1 MENKDIDWQG
11 TMLMVVISIALING
25 IVFILDYFLEL
36 FTYVIYDFGSTE
48 FHIIITIM
56 FLLRRYQNASIVMY
70 EGWKEDD
77 YEDVY
82 PPENIRNGITAL
94 IILIVLFLFIFL
106 DLLVLFGDGSF

>member
-1 MENKDIDWQG
+1 MENKNIDWQG

-25 IVFILDYFLEL
+25 ILFILDFVMLY
-36 FTYVIYDFGSTE
+36 TYIMYDFGTTE

-106 DLLVLFGDGSF
+106 DFLAVFFPPGW

>member
-1 MENKDIDWQG
+1 MENKNIDWQG

-25 IVFILDYFLEL
+25 ILFILDFVMLY
-36 FTYVIYDFGSTE
+36 TYIMYDFGTTE
-48 FHIIITIM
+48 FHLIITIM

-106 DLLVLFGDGSF
+106 DFLAVFFPPGW

>member
-1 MENKDIDWQG
+1 MENKNIDWQG
-11 TMLMVVISIALING
+11 TMLMVLISIALING
-25 IVFILDYFLEL
+25 ILFILDFVMLY
-36 FTYVIYDFGSTE
+36 TYIMYDFGTTE

-106 DLLVLFGDGSF
+106 DFLAVFFPPGW

>member
-1 MENKDIDWQG
+1 MGNKNIDWQG

-25 IVFILDYFLEL
+25 IVFILDFVMLY
-36 FTYVIYDFGSTE
+36 TYIMYDFGTTE

-106 DLLVLFGDGSF
+106 DFLAVFFPPGW

>member
-1 MENKDIDWQG
+1 MENKNIDWQG

-25 IVFILDYFLEL
+25 IVFILDFVMLY
-36 FTYVIYDFGSTE
+36 TYIMYDFGTTE

-106 DLLVLFGDGSF
+106 DFLAVFFPPGW

>member
-1 MENKDIDWQG
+1 MENKNIDWQG

-25 IVFILDYFLEL
+25 ILFILDFVMLY
-36 FTYVIYDFGSTE
+36 TYIMYDFGTTE

-106 DLLVLFGDGSF
+106 DFLAVFSPPGW